1 LRRFSIVKL
10 GSVSGGLVLLYLL
23 GIFVRGQYGIALSV
37 HNISGKPLQT
47 VRIKVQPRGDDHSIG
62 QLGDGQRVRFFVL
75 PRTES
80 HIELMFTDGGESHVE
95 TVVGYVESGYCG
107 GADIKILPGE
117 KVISSERIDP
127 VFCARSW
134 LDFM

>member
-1 LRRFSIVKL
+1 MVKL
-10 GSVSGGLVLLYLL
+10 VSISGGLILLYLL
-23 GIFVRGQYGIALSV
+23 GVFVRGQYGIALSV
-37 HNISGKPLQT
+37 HNTSGKTLQE
-47 VRIKVQPRGDDHSIG
+47 VRVKVQPRGDDHNIG
-62 QLGDGQRVRFFVL
+62 QLGDGQQVRIFVR

-80 HIELMFTDGGESHVE
+80 HIELMFTDAGDSHVE

-117 KVISSERIDP
+117 KVVSRERIDP
-127 VFCARSW
+127 VLCARSW